1 MRLVLGLAMAVTGVI
16 CVFLANNE
24 YWELQSEVNDQLPA
38 DQKLEPIFWTLSTRE
53 EFRRIQKHVLPNSS
67 RPKRA
72 WRFAVAGFCF
82 FFSGV
87 VLVIAALQ

>member
-1 MRLVLGLAMAVTGVI
+1 MKLVLGVAMAATGVI
-16 CVFLANNE
+16 CLFLANHQ
-24 YWELQSEVNDQLPA
+24 YWELQSQVNDQLPA
-38 DQKLEPIFWTLSTRE
+38 DQKFEPIFWTLSTRQ
-53 EFRRIQKHVLPNSS
+53 EFRRIQRRVLPNSS

-87 VLVIAALQ
+87 ALVIAALQ